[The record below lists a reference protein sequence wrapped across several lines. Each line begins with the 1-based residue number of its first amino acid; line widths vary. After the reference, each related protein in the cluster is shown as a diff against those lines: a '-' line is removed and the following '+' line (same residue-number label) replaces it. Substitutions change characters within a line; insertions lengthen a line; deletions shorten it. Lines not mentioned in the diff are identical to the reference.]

1 MFISPEQLSCF
12 ATCPSDESKLALES
26 LGDEIPVTA
35 LRAWALTQAVATGG
49 NTRIV
54 TLLSR
59 LPLANGEMPTANRG
73 RAVLSQHMAAYLL
86 LVERVSHIPDRG
98 TLDAA

>member
-1 MFISPEQLSCF
+1 MYATPEQLQCF
-12 ATCPSDESKLALES
+12 ASCPTDESKLALES
-26 LGDEIPVTA
+26 LGDEIPVNA

-54 TLLSR
+54 TLLSQ
-59 LPLANGEMPTANRG
+59 LPLANGEMPTATRG

-86 LVERVSHIPDRG
+86 LIDR
-98 TLDAA
+98 AEA